1 MNTKKRNERTR
12 RIFNRVMRAVMLA
25 YGIRDFDIRNN
36 LDMYTLLYAN
46 SDRVFY
52 FLDKDGKI
60 INNSLPYRDGDSI
73 DFREKV
79 NNGRKLKF
87 YYSNKYNSYM
97 DKHYQTGSAEYLHIA
112 NSLIKSI
119 SIDVCKYNRYQYGI
133 DDCSSLD
140 LRHEF
145 YDYDG
150 ICSDSSFLRKLFK
163 DYIEEQHNKNNYK
176 CLVMF
181 EDIFGYRCFTR
192 KEFDRIRYI
201 FFTTN
206 NRYTPDHI
214 YDINHDHFFSGI
226 INSII
231 DSTHQNYNLN
241 VYKSIF
247 DNVFYTLRD
256 ISKSYN
262 MCSFSEIKNKLLTE
276 YTKRV
281 KVEDMDLVDL
291 EKAKLEELAYEYN
304 FTALTRGS
312 QYKLKDEFQLKHALT
327 TNEKKNYA
335 SYQESNTIPK
345 EETKYDQLMK
355 IKESFDRLGIRGF
368 NI

>member
-12 RIFNRVMRAVMLA
+12 RIFNGVMRAVMLA
-25 YGIRDFDIRNN
+25 YGIRDDDIRNIS
-36 LDMYTLLYAN
+36 DMYTLLYTN
-46 SDRVFY
+46 NDRVFY
-52 FLDKDGKI
+52 FLDKNGKI
-60 INNSLPYRDGDSI
+60 IDNSLPYRDGDFI
-73 DFREKV
+73 DFRGKV

-87 YYSNKYNSYM
+87 YYSNEYNRYM
-97 DKHYQTGSAEYLHIA
+97 DEHYQTGSVEYLDDA

-119 SIDVCKYNRYQYGI
+119 SIDDCKYNRYQYGI

-140 LRHEF
+140 RRHEF
-145 YDYDG
+145 YDG
-150 ICSDSSFLRKLFK
+150 ICSDSTFLRKLFR
-163 DYIEEQHNKNNYK
+163 DYIEEQHDKNNYK

-181 EDIFGYRCFTR
+181 EGIFGHRCFTR

-214 YDINHDHFFSGI
+214 YDIDYGYFFSGI

-247 DNVFYTLRD
+247 DNVFCTLRD
-256 ISKSYN
+256 IIKSYN
-262 MCSFSEIKNKLLTE
+262 YYSFSEIKNKLLTE

-304 FTALTRGS
+304 FTALTRDS
-312 QYKLKDEFQLKHALT
+312 QYKLKDDFQLKHVLT